1 MGRLP
6 SLLRLAGGTPLGSG
20 CWGCGVRGGRLQ
32 SPGCGWDYGYWGCGT
47 WMPGYPAQDKQEQDG
62 KYLYS
67 VFCGHVFCF
76 AVLRG
81 PRCCCGAG
89 FRFHRASAAA
99 PFPSA
104 KLEISAVFS
113 PVPNFPPSP
122 ITCIAPGAPGT
133 LPVRTRLV
141 PRCAVS
147 SLRGGDV
154 LDPVSR
160 LGLFCIV
167 PSRHCPCRRILPVTL
182 PDALPVRTRTIPCA
196 RGRFVRTALSFPLSR
211 AHRRPFHARDRLRAH
226 GTHRPFAVDL
236 RTGRGGRDEAFVL
249 PPLPPR
255 PCVAMFAAYTTA
267 PFSAL
272 NGLTGGSRTER
283 GLFSVPRV
291 PASSSHAG
299 QVSFCTECGN
309 TTYVLSTNSPLKI
322 MPGEHNVFTA

>member
-1 MGRLP
+1 MGGLP
-6 SLLRLAGGTPLGSG
+6 SLLCLADGTPLGSG

-32 SPGCGWDYGYWGCGT
+32 SPGCGWDYGCWGCGT
-47 WMPGYPAQDKQEQDG
+47 WMQGYPAQDKQEQDG

-113 PVPNFPPSP
+113 PAPNFPPSP
-122 ITCIAPGAPGT
+122 ITCIAPGSPGT
-133 LPVRTRLV
+133 LP
-141 PRCAVS
+141 
-147 SLRGGDV
+147 
-154 LDPVSR
+154 
-160 LGLFCIV
+160 
-167 PSRHCPCRRILPVTL
+167 
-182 PDALPVRTRTIPCA
+182 
-196 RGRFVRTALSFPLSR
+196 VRTALSFPLSR

-236 RTGRGGRDEAFVL
+236 RTGRGGRGEAFVL

-255 PCVAMFAAYTTA
+255 TCVAMFAAYTTA

-309 TTYVLSTNSPLKI
+309 TTSVLSTNSPLKI

>member
-20 CWGCGVRGGRLQ
+20 CWGCWGCGARGGRLQ
-32 SPGCGWDYGYWGCGT
+32 SPGCGWDYGCWGCGT
-47 WMPGYPAQDKQEQDG
+47 WMQGYPAQDKQEQDG

-89 FRFHRASAAA
+89 FRFHKASAAA

-113 PVPNFPPSP
+113 PAPNFPPSP

-167 PSRHCPCRRILPVTL
+167 PSRHCPCRRILPRHSPRHSPRRILPDTLPVTL
-182 PDALPVRTRTIPCA
+182 PVAFSPTLSPSLSPSLSPCA
-196 RGRFVRTALSFPLSR
+196 RGPFR
-211 AHRRPFHARDRLRAH
+211 AHEAASCARR
-226 GTHRPFAVDL
+226 
-236 RTGRGGRDEAFVL
+236 
-249 PPLPPR
+249 
-255 PCVAMFAAYTTA
+255 
-267 PFSAL
+267 
-272 NGLTGGSRTER
+272 
-283 GLFSVPRV
+283 
-291 PASSSHAG
+291 
-299 QVSFCTECGN
+299 
-309 TTYVLSTNSPLKI
+309 
-322 MPGEHNVFTA
+322 